1 MSCACVYTHADQ
13 QAAGRL
19 SVSPL
24 FLCPPVFFQI
34 GFVGNEGQK
43 VGASLAVSVSVF
55 LRAFAAR
62 GGRKM
67 EGCLGKAWC
76 VSAQIAFRQDQH
88 TV

>member
-24 FLCPPVFFQI
+24 FLCPPFFFQI

-67 EGCLGKAWC
+67 EGCLLS
-76 VSAQIAFRQDQH
+76 VVFLSAHSSVKISEI
-88 TV
+88 